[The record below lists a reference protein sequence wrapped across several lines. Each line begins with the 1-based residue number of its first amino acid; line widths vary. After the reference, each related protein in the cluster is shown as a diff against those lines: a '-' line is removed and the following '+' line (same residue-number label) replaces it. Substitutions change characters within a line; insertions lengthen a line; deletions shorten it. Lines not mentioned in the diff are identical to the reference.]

1 MNKTKEKGM
10 SKNKNLI
17 QVLIGLT
24 EQALLLT
31 IAIATIGAAVIEIMR
46 ILSVMTVNL
55 SDLFLLFIY
64 AEVLGM
70 VGVFYK
76 ENRIPVTLPLIIAI
90 TALTRMIVIQTK
102 GLDSVN
108 IIFEAS
114 GILLLAIAAYIMSK
128 KEELSLKKLIKR
140 KQIEDSLGDK
150 S

>member
-1 MNKTKEKGM
+1 MNN
-10 SKNKNLI
+10 NKNPI
-17 QVLIGLT
+17 QVLIGIA
-24 EQALLLT
+24 EQTLLLT
-31 IAIATIGAAVIEIMR
+31 IAVATIGAAVIEIVR

-114 GILLLAIAAYIMSK
+114 GILLLAVAAYIMSK
-128 KEELSLKKLIKR
+128 KEELSLKKLIKK
-140 KQIEDSLGDK
+140 KQIEDSLEDK

>member
-1 MNKTKEKGM
+1 M

-17 QVLIGLT
+17 QVLIGLA

-46 ILSVMTVNL
+46 IHSVMTVNL

-140 KQIEDSLGDK
+140 KQIEGSLEDK

>member
-1 MNKTKEKGM
+1 MN
-10 SKNKNLI
+10 KNKNPI
-17 QVLIGLT
+17 QVLIGIA

-31 IAIATIGAAVIEIMR
+31 IAIATIGAAVIEIVR

-114 GILLLAIAAYIMSK
+114 GILLLAVAAYIMSK
-128 KEELSLKKLIKR
+128 KEELSLKKIMKK
-140 KQIEDSLGDK
+140 KQIEGSLEDK

>member
-1 MNKTKEKGM
+1 M

-31 IAIATIGAAVIEIMR
+31 IAIATIGAAVIEIVR

-70 VGVFYK
+70 VGVFYN

-128 KEELSLKKLIKR
+128 KEELSLKKLIKK
-140 KQIEDSLGDK
+140 KQIEDSLEDK

>member
-1 MNKTKEKGM
+1 MN
-10 SKNKNLI
+10 KNKNPI
-17 QVLIGLT
+17 QVLIGIA
-24 EQALLLT
+24 EQVLLLT
-31 IAIATIGAAVIEIMR
+31 IAIATIGAAVIEIVR

-114 GILLLAIAAYIMSK
+114 GILLLAVAAYIMSK
-128 KEELSLKKLIKR
+128 KEELSLKKIMKK
-140 KQIEDSLGDK
+140 KQIEDSLEDK